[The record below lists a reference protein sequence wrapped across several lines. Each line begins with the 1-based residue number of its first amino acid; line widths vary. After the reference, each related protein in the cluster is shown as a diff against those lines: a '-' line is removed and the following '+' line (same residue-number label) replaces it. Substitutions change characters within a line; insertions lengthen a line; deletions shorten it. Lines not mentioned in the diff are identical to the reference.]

1 MRGELTEA
9 ERERLAE
16 LIDGD
21 ASLRKEF
28 VERVQRDT
36 AQVEAMRIGGDKPP
50 DKKSFYSLNQSASQK
65 RTGDS
70 SDANS
75 VDRSPAGGESSRIR
89 STEFRETLPPPCQCC

>member
-1 MRGELTEA
+1 MLTEA

-21 ASLRKEF
+21 ACLRKEF

-50 DKKSFYSLNQSASQK
+50 DKKSFYSINHSINQ
-65 RTGDS
+65 
-70 SDANS
+70 
-75 VDRSPAGGESSRIR
+75 P
-89 STEFRETLPPPCQCC
+89 ETNG